1 MSNNVM
7 TLSKTMQNDVPGAS
21 AAMSTAM
28 NQYKVSLDD
37 PMKAAQT
44 MTDYMNI
51 MAAGTVEGSAEI
63 REVAEA
69 LKQTGSVAKTFGV
82 EFAET
87 NSLIQLLDKSGK
99 RVQKAV
105 SLCVTR

>member
-1 MSNNVM
+1 
-7 TLSKTMQNDVPGAS
+7 
-21 AAMSTAM
+21 
-28 NQYKVSLDD
+28 
-37 PMKAAQT
+37 

-87 NSLIQLLDKSGK
+87 NSLIQACLTNRGK

>member
-1 MSNNVM
+1 M

-82 EFAET
+82 EFGSDYGRDQATESCRGQYKNDAKPVPFT
-87 NSLIQLLDKSGK
+87 D
-99 RVQKAV
+99 
-105 SLCVTR
+105 